1 MGFQRTVPKNA
12 EELFVYLGKIHEN
25 RSHVSS
31 IKVNHNDAHLEIDL
45 DWTAN
50 KMGGYP
56 DVYLPMK
63 RGRLGEAKIAIERM
77 LKQSEAGFSPS
88 RADAQAI
95 FDMIDPHGS

>member
-1 MGFQRTVPKNA
+1 MGFQRTVPKNST
-12 EELFVYLGKIHEN
+12 ELFDYLVKIHEN

-31 IKVNHNDAHLEIDL
+31 IQVNHNNGHLEIDL

-63 RGRLGEAKIAIERM
+63 RARLGEAKIAVERLM
-77 LKQSEAGFSPS
+77 KQSESGFAPS

-95 FDMIDPHGS
+95 FDMIDPQGS